1 MKIDLATVDRLRE
14 RVDLTYEEAAA
25 YLEAAGGDLVQALV
39 MAERDLGSQDGEGG
53 EGEPDEEGWVVA
65 GAQARSAAYTR
76 LSERIA
82 DAVRQGSS
90 MRLIIERDG
99 DRLANLPVAAGVVGA
114 IWAPELAA
122 VGAIAA
128 LASRCTLRLERR

>member
-39 MAERDLGSQDGEGG
+39 MAARDLGSQDGGG
-53 EGEPDEEGWVVA
+53 EADEEGWIVA

-76 LSERIA
+76 WSERIA

>member
-14 RVDLTYEEAAA
+14 RTDLTYEEAAA
-25 YLEAAGGDLVQALV
+25 YMEAAGGDLMQALI
-39 MAERDLGSQDGEGG
+39 MAERDLGPESVESR
-53 EGEPDEEGWVVA
+53 PDEEGWVVA
-65 GAQARSAAYTR
+65 GAQARAAAYTR

-99 DRLANLPVAAGVVGA
+99 DRLANLPVAAGLVGV

-128 LASRCTLRLERR
+128 LASRCTVRLERC

>member
-14 RVDLTYEEAAA
+14 RIDLTYEEAAA
-25 YLEAAGGDLVQALV
+25 YLEAAGGDLIQALV

-53 EGEPDEEGWVVA
+53 EGEPDQDGWVVA
-65 GAQARSAAYTR
+65 GAEARSVAYTR

>member
-53 EGEPDEEGWVVA
+53 PDEEGWVAA
-65 GAQARSAAYTR
+65 GAEARAATYSR

-99 DRLANLPVAAGVVGA
+99 DRLANLPVAAGLVGV

-128 LASRCTLRLERR
+128 LASRCTLRLERC

>member
-1 MKIDLATVDRLRE
+1 MKIDLATLDRLRE

-39 MAERDLGSQDGEGG
+39 MAERDLGPQGEAGG
-53 EGEPDEEGWVVA
+53 PDEEGWVVA
-65 GAQARSAAYTR
+65 GAEARSRAYTR

-82 DAVRQGSS
+82 DMVRQGSS

-128 LASRCTLRLERR
+128 LASRCTVRLERR

>member
-14 RVDLTYEEAAA
+14 RIDLTYEEAAA
-25 YLEAAGGDLVQALV
+25 YLEAAGGDLIQALI
-39 MAERDLGSQDGEGG
+39 MAERDLGPQGG

-65 GAQARSAAYTR
+65 GAEARTAAHTR
-76 LSERIA
+76 WSERIA
-82 DAVRQGSS
+82 DVVRQSS
-90 MRLIIERDG
+90 TMRLIIERDG

>member
-39 MAERDLGSQDGEGG
+39 MAERDLGSQDGEG
-53 EGEPDEEGWVVA
+53 EPDEEGWVVA
-65 GAQARSAAYTR
+65 GAEARSAAYTR

-82 DAVRQGSS
+82 DMVKQGSS

>member
-39 MAERDLGSQDGEGG
+39 MAERDLGSQGG
-53 EGEPDEEGWVVA
+53 ESEPDEEGWVVA
-65 GAQARSAAYTR
+65 GAEARTAAHAR

>member
-1 MKIDLATVDRLRE
+1 MKIDLATVDKLRE

-39 MAERDLGSQDGEGG
+39 MAERDLGSQDGEG
-53 EGEPDEEGWVVA
+53 EPDEEGWVVA
-65 GAQARSAAYTR
+65 GAQARSAAYAR
-76 LSERIA
+76 WSERIA

>member
-14 RVDLTYEEAAA
+14 RIDLTYEEAAA
-25 YLEAAGGDLVQALV
+25 YLEAAGGDLVQALI
-39 MAERDLGSQDGEGG
+39 MAERDLGSQDGEG
-53 EGEPDEEGWVVA
+53 EPPDEEGWVVA
-65 GAQARSAAYTR
+65 GAQARSAVYTR
-76 LSERIA
+76 WSERIA
-82 DAVRQGSS
+82 DAVKQGSS

-99 DRLANLPVAAGVVGA
+99 DKLANLPVAAGVVGV

>member
-1 MKIDLATVDRLRE
+1 M
-14 RVDLTYEEAAA
+14 
-25 YLEAAGGDLVQALV
+25 
-39 MAERDLGSQDGEGG
+39 
-53 EGEPDEEGWVVA
+53 
-65 GAQARSAAYTR
+65 
-76 LSERIA
+76 
-82 DAVRQGSS
+82 RQGSS

>member
-39 MAERDLGSQDGEGG
+39 MAERDLSSQDGEDG
-53 EGEPDEEGWVVA
+53 EGEPDEDGWVVA
-65 GAQARSAAYTR
+65 GAEARSAAYNR

-82 DAVRQGSS
+82 DAVKQGSS

-122 VGAIAA
+122 LGAVAA
-128 LASRCTLRLERR
+128 LVSRCTLRLERR

>member
-39 MAERDLGSQDGEGG
+39 MAERDLGSQDGEG
-53 EGEPDEEGWVVA
+53 EPDEEGWVVA
-65 GAQARSAAYTR
+65 GAEARSAAYTR

-82 DAVRQGSS
+82 DVVKQGSS